1 MNSHLDDLKSEITRL
16 FVAKSKVIKIE
27 NEMASINEHMEEI
40 HGDNGELVRAID
52 KRRHLREKLSVAR
65 TDVVTHEYEINTI
78 RAELDYA

>member
-1 MNSHLDDLKSEITRL
+1 MNSHLEDLKSEITRL
-16 FVAKSKVIKIE
+16 FVAKSKVITIE
-27 NEMASINEHMEEI
+27 TEIASINEHMEEI
-40 HGDNGELVRAID
+40 HDYNGELGSAID